1 METHGDEF
9 VLELQQP
16 VTERRDPRIRFARR
30 PRRLGVGQFHRR
42 CLLLNQLTQR
52 RRLARFRL
60 VERTPAV
67 ERALEIEQA
76 AVQAGVR
83 DRRREIRHQRGVAA
97 ALGQRAFGRVVGRVQ
112 IHVRRITDQTI
123 GPAAVVET
131 RLLAGHE
138 LERPVRA
145 EVQNRIGRKVLTQP
159 PIKRAEGMR
168 RRESAFKE
176 QSHGVAFPPERRLHA
191 DEHVPELQ
199 AHHLNR
205 LSVGQLTTRGGA
217 PCFLNLR
224 QVQLAAHMIVGADRG
239 VHIGGRAVA
248 LPIATGE
255 SFTQIVGARRQL
267 HGIAL
272 FLERREHALHGG
284 EHREIRR
291 AAGIA
296 RIRREVEQ
304 DERDLAL
311 RAILPTQ
318 RHQLR
323 HALGHAVD
331 TLGNRLRRR
340 RLARLRLTLTT
351 EYGGHNGPIQFG
363 NGDLQRGLQRIQAAR
378 IVPPLLNGLE
388 LERLQCDVRDIEP
401 TQHRLRGLG
410 VVVRRTTHEREAR
423 EINHGIDRR
432 LPLAVREVLLDGR
445 ARIECGGEGRH
456 HPQSLALQG
465 PNDRRIVRHVVG
477 QQIRTTDEHTHRT
490 HVGATMPW

>member
-1 METHGDEF
+1 
-9 VLELQQP
+9 
-16 VTERRDPRIRFARR
+16 
-30 PRRLGVGQFHRR
+30 
-42 CLLLNQLTQR
+42 
-52 RRLARFRL
+52 
-60 VERTPAV
+60 
-67 ERALEIEQA
+67 
-76 AVQAGVR
+76 
-83 DRRREIRHQRGVAA
+83 
-97 ALGQRAFGRVVGRVQ
+97 
-112 IHVRRITDQTI
+112 
-123 GPAAVVET
+123 
-131 RLLAGHE
+131 
-138 LERPVRA
+138 
-145 EVQNRIGRKVLTQP
+145 
-159 PIKRAEGMR
+159 
-168 RRESAFKE
+168 
-176 QSHGVAFPPERRLHA
+176 
-191 DEHVPELQ
+191 
-199 AHHLNR
+199 
-205 LSVGQLTTRGGA
+205 
-217 PCFLNLR
+217 
-224 QVQLAAHMIVGADRG
+224 MIVGADRG

-311 RAILPTQ
+311 RAILATQ

-477 QQIRTTDEHTHRT
+477 QQIRTTDEHTHRA
-490 HVGATMPW
+490 HVRATMPWQIVQTLGHPAIRQRRMPQPDFRIRLRLLRIELAAQRLARAVGIAIDGVLHHLLDVFGGASQPILYQQQVGAHVLGGARDELENGRQRTQRRHLPFAARLPVAARAAQLLEQVDRRER